1 METIRNMS
9 SSNESHFLVR
19 ARQRRTENQSVQ
31 KVHEALSTAL
41 TQLSL
46 KKGVIGTAQLALRLV
61 PARAGFVLASAL
73 AVLPAAHGVEFE
85 LMDGDVTGSLDTTLS
100 YGAMWRVE
108 GRDTRKYAG
117 ADKPTHDDVNTNDGN
132 RNYDTGLVSNTYKI
146 TSELEINYA
155 NPTESISN
163 VGAFVRGRAFYDSV
177 VMDQST
183 DWLHANDQ
191 FTGRG
196 YPDQT
201 GTYPHG
207 DGFSRDV
214 ENLIG
219 KDASLLDA
227 YVYTSFDV
235 YDKPVD
241 IRFGQQV
248 LNWGEGLFYRGGIN
262 TINPIDAAQFSLPGS
277 EVKDLLIPQ
286 MALSFNVGLTDS
298 LSMEAFY
305 MLEWDETIVPP
316 RGSYFSN
323 NDIFSEG
330 ADKGYNEITS
340 DLVGLGAGYFFASG
354 GRSLFSDFNINTDG
368 DYLVVADTS
377 QKKNSSDGG
386 QWGVN
391 FKYFAEELNDTEF
404 GFYFVNYHSQA
415 PFVQATVPLE
425 GINSAVA
432 LLDSRAAVFNALGP
446 SLGAVSPQFCS
457 AGLSAIYGLSGNCAN
472 IGYAGVGQAR
482 ILSNSVFGR
491 RVFPE
496 DIRMFGLSFNTTVG
510 DTSIAGELTYRPNM
524 PIWIDHP
531 DDLVSGIKSNVA
543 SILAKRKLG
552 QELCTGDTALGGGA
566 LSQGRPDNVACV
578 GDWYNNYERVELWTG
593 SLVFIHNFGPTLG
606 FDGFMGLVEPHF
618 ERISGLGGDYDRFLS
633 TGSGPYDQRTFS
645 SDYTPAHE
653 RLDKFSWGY
662 TLVASGT
669 WNDVFA
675 GVNLNPVF
683 RFKHD
688 VEGNSRRTG
697 SFMEDRKAATIAL
710 NANYLGTM
718 SAGISYTNFFGAE
731 RRNKLNDRDNIA
743 VNFKYAF

>member
-1 METIRNMS
+1 MS

-19 ARQRRTENQSVQ
+19 ARQRCTINRSVQ

-46 KKGVIGTAQLALRLV
+46 KKGVIGTAQLALRLA
-61 PARAGFVLASAL
+61 PAKAGFVLAGAL

-183 DWLHANDQ
+183 DWLHANDR

-201 GTYPHG
+201 GTYPNG
-207 DGFSRDV
+207 DGFSGDV

-286 MALSFNVGLTDS
+286 MALAFNVGLTDS

-330 ADKGYNEITS
+330 ADKGYNELSGTLERAAS
-340 DLVGLGAGYFFASG
+340 LGLPLSSADIEILKSKGV
-354 GRSLFSDFNINTDG
+354 NIDG
-368 DYLVVADTS
+368 DYLVVADTTRKENARDS
-377 QKKNSSDGG
+377 G
-386 QWGVN
+386 QWGIN

-415 PFVQATVPLE
+415 PFVQATIPENYMADFLSFRSS
-425 GINSAVA
+425 IVA
-432 LLDSRAAVFNALGP
+432 ERFPTLRELALTT
-446 SLGAVSPQFCS
+446 
-457 AGLSAIYGLSGNCAN
+457 
-472 IGYAGVGQAR
+472 VGGMMHVM
-482 ILSNSVFGR
+482 SNNVLAR

-531 DDLVSGIKSNVA
+531 DDLVSGISSNLIPLLNGV
-543 SILAKRKLG
+543 
-552 QELCTGDTALGGGA
+552 QCTGSEATGTH
-566 LSQGRPDNVACV
+566 LSQGRPENIACV
-578 GDWYNNYERVELWTG
+578 GDWYSNYERVELWTG

-606 FDGFMGLVEPHF
+606 FDGFMGLIEPHF
-618 ERISGLGGDYDRFLS
+618 EMISGLGGDYDRFLS
-633 TGSGPYDQRTFS
+633 TGSGPYDQRNFS
-645 SDYTPAHE
+645 GDYTPAHE
-653 RLDKFSWGY
+653 RLDRFSWGY
-662 TLVASGT
+662 TLVASGV